1 MANDNCSRLGSEAP
15 FHPAAATGRR
25 LKLLLWGDSGAG
37 KTTLALHFPGCV
49 VIDLEGGTELYGG
62 TFQFDVLTAT
72 TADEMMAAVDWLLN
86 HPHRYR
92 TLVIDP
98 ITVYWDALQ
107 AKWGRIFL
115 QRNKGGKGHRGEFYE
130 LQPRDWIT
138 LKAEFKELVRKLI
151 ALDMNVIVTA
161 RQKAQYADSGFMR
174 VIGETFDGEK
184 SLPYLFDTILHLYRD
199 KDGRFLAANMKDRS
213 NKLPIGDFEVSYA
226 LLERCLGAGAL
237 DRASTPVA
245 MVTAHQLDALRHFI
259 AASGMY
265 PEAVTERLR
274 AYGADSLESLT
285 EANAQTIIDKF
296 TAAGFV
302 PAQPTTE
309 TQEADHAES

>member
-1 MANDNCSRLGSEAP
+1 MTVSSCPFASAVAAN
-15 FHPAAATGRR
+15 RR

-62 TFQFDVLTAT
+62 TFPFDVLKAT
-72 TADEMMAAVDWLLN
+72 TADEVMAAVDWLLT
-86 HPHRYR
+86 HPHEYR

-115 QRNKGGKGHRGEFYE
+115 QRNKGGKGHHGEFYE
-130 LQPRDWIT
+130 LQPRDWTT

-184 SLPYLFDTILHLYRD
+184 SLPYLFDTILHLARD
-199 KDGRFLAANMKDRS
+199 ADGRFMAENMKDRS
-213 NKLPIGDFEVSYA
+213 NRLPNGKFVVSYE
-226 LLERCLGAGAL
+226 LLEQCLGVDAL
-237 DRASTPVA
+237 ARPAAPPAPATPD
-245 MVTAHQLDALRHFI
+245 QLDLLRHLI
-259 AASGMY
+259 TASGI
-265 PEAVTERLR
+265 EASVVATRLQS
-274 AYGADSLESLT
+274 YGASRLEELT
-285 EANAQTIIDKF
+285 EANAQLIIAKF
-296 TAAGFV
+296 TAAGYA

-309 TQEADHAES
+309 AQEADHAES

>member
-1 MANDNCSRLGSEAP
+1 MSGHSTP
-15 FHPAAATGRR
+15 FRTASQHGRR

-37 KTTLALHFPGCV
+37 KTTLALRFPGCV

-62 TFQFDVLTAT
+62 AFQFDVLKAT
-72 TADEMMAAVDWLLN
+72 TADELMAAVDWLLT
-86 HPHRYR
+86 HPHEYR

-115 QRNKGGKGHRGEFYE
+115 QRNKGGKGHHGEFYE
-130 LQPRDWIT
+130 LQPRDWTT

-184 SLPYLFDTILHLYRD
+184 SLPYLFDTILHLTRD
-199 KDGRFLAANMKDRS
+199 ADGRFMAANMKDRS
-213 NKLPIGDFEVSYA
+213 NTLPVGKFEVSYT
-226 LLERCLGAGAL
+226 LLERCLGVDDLARPAAL
-237 DRASTPVA
+237 PALATSAQID
-245 MVTAHQLDALRHFI
+245 QLRHFV
-259 AASGMY
+259 AASGMK
-265 PEAVTERLR
+265 PEAVAERLR

-285 EANAQTIIDKF
+285 EANAQLIIDKF
-296 TAAGFV
+296 TAAGFA
-302 PAQPTTE
+302 PAQSTTE
-309 TQEADHAES
+309 AQEADHAES

>member
-1 MANDNCSRLGSEAP
+1 
-15 FHPAAATGRR
+15 
-25 LKLLLWGDSGAG
+25 LKLFLWGDSGAG

-62 TFQFDVLTAT
+62 AFTFDVLKAT
-72 TADEMMAAVDWLLN
+72 TADEVMAAVDWLLQ
-86 HPHRYR
+86 HPHGYR

-115 QRNKGGKGHRGEFYE
+115 QRNKGGKGHHGEFYE
-130 LQPRDWIT
+130 LQPRDWTT

-161 RQKAQYADSGFMR
+161 RQKAQYAGSGFMR

-184 SLPYLFDTILHLYRD
+184 SLPYLFDTILHLTRD
-199 KDGRFLAANMKDRS
+199 PDGRFMATNMKDRS
-213 NKLPIGDFEVSYA
+213 NRLPSGKFELTYA
-226 LLERCLGAGAL
+226 LLEQCLGADAL
-237 DRASTPVA
+237 DRAPTPVA
-245 MVTAHQLDALRHFI
+245 MVTAQQLDGLRHFI

-265 PEAVTERLR
+265 PEAVAERLR

-285 EANAQTIIDKF
+285 EANAQLIIEKF
-296 TAAGFV
+296 EAAGFAT
-302 PAQPTTE
+302 AQLSTT
-309 TQEADHAES
+309 TQEEDHAAR